1 MKYLKILAFVVL
13 DLAIYITIGL
23 IILGYEDFYS
33 EEKGPYWS
41 LESMTLIQ
49 KIAYIGYYV
58 WLSFNLVLILYV
70 IFKFVKSKFKN

>member
-1 MKYLKILAFVVL
+1 MKYLKILAFILL
-13 DLAIYITIGL
+13 DLAIYLIIGL

-49 KIAYIGYYV
+49 KIAYIGYYI
-58 WLSFNLVLILYV
+58 WFVLNFLMIGYL
-70 IFKFVKSKFKN
+70 IFKFLKGKFK

>member
-1 MKYLKILAFVVL
+1 MKYLKILAFILL
-13 DLAIYITIGL
+13 DLAIYIIIGL

-49 KIAYIGYYV
+49 KIAYIGYYIWFV
-58 WLSFNLVLILYV
+58 FNFLMIGYL
-70 IFKFVKSKFKN
+70 IFKFLKGKFK